1 MCCVNLRWK
10 FLYFIGSGQVYKL
23 QRHSMLSLWQK
34 NSLHWTKLLLNG
46 LLLQPAAKQLKTA
59 SLRIFKQ
66 KFIVVNWCSRCNRH
80 FFSHVNNRNEIAQV
94 LNYSRGTWN
103 SGTHVITGPAAG
115 LQPLSPELTASIPSV
130 PNLVGKNI

>member
-1 MCCVNLRWK
+1 
-10 FLYFIGSGQVYKL
+10 
-23 QRHSMLSLWQK
+23 MLPSWQK
-34 NSLHWTKLLLNG
+34 NLLHWTKLLLNG

-103 SGTHVITGPAAG
+103 SGTHVIKLDGSCRRATTSVSWTYS
-115 LQPLSPELTASIPSV
+115 QISKCTKLSWQKHLGGSWVRLSIWSEQIPV
-130 PNLVGKNI
+130 FFII